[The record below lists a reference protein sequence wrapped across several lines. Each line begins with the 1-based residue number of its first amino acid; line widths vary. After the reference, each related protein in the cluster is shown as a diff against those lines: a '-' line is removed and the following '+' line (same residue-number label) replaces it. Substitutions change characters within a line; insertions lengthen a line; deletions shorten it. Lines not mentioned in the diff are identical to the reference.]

1 MPSSIY
7 CSSDNSSKMYIGCSY
22 GCILVPVS
30 GYAWVLFF
38 FPGTALRCLRKIRWY
53 YEQHMQETS
62 VLDMSKRKQKKK
74 EKRKT
79 KPGSKCF
86 WFMFPLNKKKCLEFV
101 DSLPSKVDWFLLNKH
116 HSEKRWIIGTV
127 TNRTLF
133 LRIPSRYFLDTP
145 YCCGLLF
152 GIKSSIGHK

>member
-1 MPSSIY
+1 MVVYWFQSVDMLEFY
-7 CSSDNSSKMYIGCSY
+7 
-22 GCILVPVS
+22 
-30 GYAWVLFF
+30 FF